1 MNMNTNDVTHELVS
15 WLREQLKSVNQTKE
29 ELERTHNY
37 GKATL
42 CEGMREAYTKC
53 LQRLEA
59 A

>member
-1 MNMNTNDVTHELVS
+1 MNTNDFTHELVS
-15 WLREQLKSVNQTKE
+15 WLREQVKCVNQTKE

-42 CEGMREAYTKC
+42 CEGMREAYMKC